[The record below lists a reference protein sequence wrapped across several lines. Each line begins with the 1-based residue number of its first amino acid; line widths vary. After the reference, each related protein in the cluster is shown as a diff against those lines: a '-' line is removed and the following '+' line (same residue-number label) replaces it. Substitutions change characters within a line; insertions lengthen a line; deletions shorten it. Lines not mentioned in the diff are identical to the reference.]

1 MQDDGHDA
9 YQMVIESDIESTVD
23 KAQEIVDKRLEGA
36 HALIDEVKK
45 AMSHGTECI
54 STEQLQEWAVA
65 IPIICEELATVKEAF
80 SLTKELWDI
89 ETKRI
94 CAKNLLELEKKKVE
108 IETIN
113 KLTGAENGSQSA
125 LAEYGRNRIGGCQEA
140 LWMLGNT
147 IRKILDVRIAS
158 GNTR

>member
-1 MQDDGHDA
+1 MQENNDG
-9 YQMVIESDIESTVD
+9 YFMIIESDISDKVD
-23 KAQEIVDKRLEGA
+23 KAQEIVDKRLEAA
-36 HALIDEVKK
+36 HALIDEVKQ
-45 AMSHGTECI
+45 AMAHGTDCI
-54 STEQLQEWAVA
+54 STTQLQEWAVA

-80 SLTKELWDI
+80 GLTKELWDI

-94 CAKNLLELEKKKVE
+94 CAKNLLELDKKKTE
-108 IETIN
+108 IDNIN
-113 KLTGAENGSQSA
+113 KLAGAENSEQSV
-125 LAEYGRNRIGGCQEA
+125 LAEYGRNRIGGAQES